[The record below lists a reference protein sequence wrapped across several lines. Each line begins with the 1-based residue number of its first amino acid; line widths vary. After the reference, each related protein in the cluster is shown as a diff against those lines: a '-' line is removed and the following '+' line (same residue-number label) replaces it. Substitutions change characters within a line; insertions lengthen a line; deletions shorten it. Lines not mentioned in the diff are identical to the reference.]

1 MGVLGKLGSEM
12 IDVLSDRTASNPLS
26 SGAVEGIERTVL
38 EGVYLECTK
47 LNLLLTETQLD

>member
-12 IDVLSDRTASNPLS
+12 IDVLSNRTASNPLS

-38 EGVYLECTK
+38 EGVYLECSK
-47 LNLLLTETQLD
+47 LTLLLTETQLE